1 VEDLTVVVE
10 GAVEDWVRNVVPG
23 ELHVPLQAPRQSWDA
38 FVSACL
44 KTVLR
49 YIQQELF
56 DL

>member
-1 VEDLTVVVE
+1 MVVE

-49 YIQQELF
+49 YIQQNLF